1 MNSRGFGVEVS
12 CWRCFSPSGLG
23 SVAAGGFGLYT
34 EMTQPATAADASTT
48 GPQEAVAR
56 WLQLTAGQIFPRTV
70 IYQSTAAGADW
81 PAHLVGI
88 APRTSCVAATDPQIG
103 PALAQSGCRTLL
115 RATYADAS
123 GTLLTTV
130 GIAVMPSAAAA
141 AQAFSTIHNGQNAGV
156 RTVSFAGTISSQFGN
171 GQRTL
176 IQTEY
181 QGSYIFFFS
190 TGFADGRLMHA
201 AAGYPAIQDLGDGV
215 IGVLENILSQAGNPC
230 QEKDVRC

>member
-1 MNSRGFGVEVS
+1 MLAVLLAV
-12 CWRCFSPSGLG
+12 GLG

-123 GTLLTTV
+123 GTLLDDRRNR
-130 GIAVMPSAAAA
+130 GD
-141 AQAFSTIHNGQNAGV
+141 AQCG
-156 RTVSFAGTISSQFGN
+156 R
-171 GQRTL
+171 R
-176 IQTEY
+176 
-181 QGSYIFFFS
+181 GS
-190 TGFADGRLMHA
+190 GFQHH
-201 AAGYPAIQDLGDGV
+201 
-215 IGVLENILSQAGNPC
+215 S
-230 QEKDVRC
+230 

>member
-1 MNSRGFGVEVS
+1 VLAVLLAV
-12 CWRCFSPSGLG
+12 GLG

-103 PALAQSGCRTLL
+103 PAL
-115 RATYADAS
+115 
-123 GTLLTTV
+123 
-130 GIAVMPSAAAA
+130 
-141 AQAFSTIHNGQNAGV
+141 
-156 RTVSFAGTISSQFGN
+156 
-171 GQRTL
+171 
-176 IQTEY
+176 
-181 QGSYIFFFS
+181 FS
-190 TGFADGRLMHA
+190 TGFADGRLTHA